1 MCKAC
6 KARMRLGHRCVASE
20 TGGCTSEMVQRHGWA
35 GKVGWPNA
43 DFAGEHDAA
52 MRPYKGQLVK
62 PFG

>member
-1 MCKAC
+1 
-6 KARMRLGHRCVASE
+6 MRLVHRCVASE

-43 DFAGEHDAA
+43 DFVGEHDAA
-52 MRPYKGQLVK
+52 MREYRGQLVK